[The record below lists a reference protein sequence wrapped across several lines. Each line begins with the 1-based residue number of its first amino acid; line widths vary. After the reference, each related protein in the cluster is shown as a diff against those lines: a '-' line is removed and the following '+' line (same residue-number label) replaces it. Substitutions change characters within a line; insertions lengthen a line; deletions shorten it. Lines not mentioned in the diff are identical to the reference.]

1 MKHFYLSGILLTL
14 CLFLI
19 CTGFAEEIPAETT
32 MPELSWAGTWTDVN
46 YTLTLEKNES
56 EVTGIGISQNT
67 DLNDPFLLS
76 GTLSEDGKE
85 LTAILKDSGTLTLI
99 LSDDQI
105 SFTGNGTVDQFSND
119 TEPYTYTTEGSRNGT
134 ILDSENIWSGD
145 WQTQNS
151 SFTIH
156 QSGNSVTGTYYI
168 LSSPEGYGIFE
179 GLVSEDGKTLSTTW
193 EYPDNATFALS
204 DDGMYLIETD
214 CEEMDYAAGMC
225 LNLTREL

>member
-1 MKHFYLSGILLTL
+1 MYQSGILLTL
-14 CLFLI
+14 CLFLV
-19 CTGFAEEIPAETT
+19 CTGFAEEIPAENTIT
-32 MPELSWAGTWTDVN
+32 DFSWAGTWTDVN
-46 YTLTLEKNES
+46 YTLTLEQNES
-56 EVTGIGISQNT
+56 EVTGIAISHNP

-105 SFTGNGTVDQFSND
+105 SFTGNGTVDQFSD
-119 TEPYTYTTEGSRNGT
+119 ETEPYTYTTEGSRNGT
-134 ILDSENIWSGD
+134 ILDPENIWSGD
-145 WQTQNS
+145 WQTKNS
-151 SFTIH
+151 KFTFH
-156 QSGNSVTGTYYI
+156 QSGNSVTGTYFN
-168 LSSPEGYGIFE
+168 LSSPDGCGIFE
-179 GLVSEDGKTLSTTW
+179 GLVSDDGKTLSTTW

-214 CEEMDYAAGMC
+214 CEEMDYAEGTG